1 MAHHRGPRGGAVVRL
16 IDVHARLLKMG
27 VPVFQTSDAAA
38 FLGIGGAHASKMLAR
53 LAESGH
59 LAKLGRGRWG
69 FEGRID
75 PFALPEYLTAP
86 YPSYVSLQSALY
98 QHGMIS
104 QIPAMT
110 YAVSIARTRKFT
122 TALGTVSVHH
132 VDPSFFFGHRTAGR
146 GPGKIATPEKALMDF
161 LYLSPTRT
169 RLFRALPE
177 LEFPAGFKFAEARR
191 IIRRIRPV
199 RRRNH
204 VIRRF
209 EELLKVRSGKRSRG
223 SGQDLAASAASGV
236 IQRGD

>member
-1 MAHHRGPRGGAVVRL
+1 VRL

-161 LYLSPTRT
+161 LYLSERVSSGPCRSSNSP
-169 RLFRALPE
+169 RASNS
-177 LEFPAGFKFAEARR
+177 RR
-191 IIRRIRPV
+191 PGGSSGAS
-199 RRRNH
+199 
-204 VIRRF
+204 
-209 EELLKVRSGKRSRG
+209 VRSAGGITSSVGSRN
-223 SGQDLAASAASGV
+223 S
-236 IQRGD
+236 